1 MDEQSIE
8 NFRTDN
14 SELNQEG
21 KKVLYLDE
29 LFKSAYKILPYEI
42 MDALGTLVQQS
53 PTSKG
58 ADITNKYHAD
68 KWGVLKNYWPELFN
82 GSIEWK

>member
-1 MDEQSIE
+1 MDEQNLE

-14 SELNQEG
+14 PELNQEG

-29 LFKSAYKILPYEI
+29 QFQTIYKILPYEI

-58 ADITNKYHAD
+58 ADITNNYHSEKWKTLKY
-68 KWGVLKNYWPELFN
+68 YWPELFN
-82 GSIEWK
+82 ESIKWS